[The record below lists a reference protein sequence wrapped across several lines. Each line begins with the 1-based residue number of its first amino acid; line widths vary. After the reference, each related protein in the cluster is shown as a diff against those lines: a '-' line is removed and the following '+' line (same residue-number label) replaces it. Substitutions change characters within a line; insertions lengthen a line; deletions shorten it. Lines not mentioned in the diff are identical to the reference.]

1 MNIDKNTEI
10 QASEKKWLHLKE
22 TKCIEKEEQHTTELS
37 YEYHIQS
44 ANNVNWLCYNQKNN
58 RSILGR

>member
-44 ANNVNWLCYNQKNN
+44 ANNVN
-58 RSILGR
+58 